1 MYQIIIGI
9 IICFYTNGS
18 VLFNNNNNNDHNYKF
33 HLQSPKVFTT
43 QANTFLLYIYIYI
56 YIFHFPNKI
65 EMAFNMVLTKLLHF
79 PNSMNLNIK
88 DNKIKNT
95 WHEYKYKR

>member
-18 VLFNNNNNNDHNYKF
+18 VLFNNNNNNNNNNNDHNYKF

-43 QANTFLLYIYIYI
+43 QANTFLFYIYIYI
-56 YIFHFPNKI
+56 YHFPNKI
-65 EMAFNMVLTKLLHF
+65 EMAFNMALTKLLHF

-95 WHEYKYKR
+95 

>member
-1 MYQIIIGI
+1 MIKTTNSIYNHLKYSLLKLIH
-9 IICFYTNGS
+9 FY
-18 VLFNNNNNNDHNYKF
+18 
-33 HLQSPKVFTT
+33 
-43 QANTFLLYIYIYI
+43 YIYI

-95 WHEYKYKR
+95 